1 LDISWNVDG
10 TCMAGTIGVDAT
22 PLLGERSGVGN
33 YTARLLAAQLKIA
46 PEREYLL
53 YSNRPLENLEPGL
66 KRAKAV
72 PGYMPRSR
80 WLWMQLTLPRL
91 ISQTKPDLCHFTNAL
106 APLWVRKPYVL
117 SIYDATLFLYS
128 RYHPRTRLLA
138 IRLMLPLAVRR
149 ASAIITISHS
159 ARQDLQKIL
168 KIPNEKLHVVYG
180 AAPTHFEPVTN
191 PERLDQIRRK
201 YQLPDQF
208 LLYVGTLEPRK
219 NLSRLVRAFG
229 RLKKQGQ
236 PHKLVLAGPWGW
248 SMNGFQQQIEQLE
261 LGDAVQMLG
270 YIPDEDLPGLY
281 SLATVFVFP
290 SIYEGFGLPP
300 LEAMACGTP
309 VLSSK
314 NSSLAEICGDAAYL
328 IDPLDEENLVDG
340 LRRVLEDKNLQK
352 KLGENGRKRA
362 TEFSWERAARETTA
376 VYDLVL
382 KNSLP
387 NLASNP

>member
-1 LDISWNVDG
+1 
-10 TCMAGTIGVDAT
+10 
-22 PLLGERSGVGN
+22 
-33 YTARLLAAQLKIA
+33 
-46 PEREYLL
+46 
-53 YSNRPLENLEPGL
+53 
-66 KRAKAV
+66 
-72 PGYMPRSR
+72 
-80 WLWMQLTLPRL
+80 
-91 ISQTKPDLCHFTNAL
+91 
-106 APLWVRKPYVL
+106 
-117 SIYDATLFLYS
+117 
-128 RYHPRTRLLA
+128 
-138 IRLMLPLAVRR
+138 MLPLAVRR

-159 ARQDLQKIL
+159 ARQDLQKVL
-168 KIPNEKLHVVYG
+168 KIPDKKLHVVYG

-201 YQLPDQF
+201 YKLPDQF

-314 NSSLAEICGDAAYL
+314 NSSLAEICGEAAYL
-328 IDPLDEENLVDG
+328 IDPLDEENLADG
-340 LRRVLEDKNLQK
+340 LRQVLEDKNLQK

-362 TEFSWERAARETTA
+362 AEFSWERAARETTA

-387 NLASNP
+387 NLASNQ